1 MVVFLF
7 CQAARKPAKEIFF
20 EKWHAHT
27 YDVQGIYCYF
37 GRHIYGRMTDAS
49 GLWLLAR
56 KKHLTLKKCCQPPPP
71 KNNAQ
76 NSLFEKLAIEIS
88 QKYLWTMASSTKGIS
103 ASSPIRVACV
113 GGGQLGRMMALEA
126 PRLGIQMSFLDPK
139 GVECPAAQVV
149 PHASIVEGSLKDA
162 DKIRELA
169 KNADV
174 VTVEIEH
181 VGVETLEELEKEG
194 VNIQPSGRVLRI
206 IRDKHLQKEH
216 FESHN
221 IPLPPYQATPSK
233 DAIKQAAEVLG
244 LPLMLKARKGAYDGK
259 GNAVLKSSTESDIDE
274 ALGNLGCVDVS
285 STELDLYAE
294 GWVDFECEVGVMV
307 VRSSNGQDT
316 ASYPAVNAIQQNS
329 VCRVVLAPARH
340 VSAEIRKECEKVAK
354 TAIDSLGEGASG
366 MFGVELFVTK
376 DGKVMLNEVAPR
388 PHNTGHYT
396 QDACTVSQFENH
408 LRGVCGLPLGSTK
421 LIVEAAAMVNVLG
434 AASGT
439 SEDTLKSSNAAMS
452 MPTAVVHW
460 YGKMECRAGRKMGH
474 INLTGS
480 SQTELDNSL
489 SELLALEGIPV
500 SLLPDGRLF
509 SSPLVGVIM
518 GSQSDLPTMNAA
530 VDMLKKFGVPY
541 EVDIVSA
548 HRTPDKLMSY
558 SRAAAGRGLRV
569 IIAGAGGAAHL
580 PGMVAAMT
588 PLPVI
593 GVPVKTST
601 LSGVDSL
608 YSIVQMPR
616 GVPVATVAIGNA
628 MNAGLLAVR
637 ILSTSRADLRQ
648 KMEDYQTEMTDIVNG
663 MSEKLTE
670 LGSDDFLSQMDNKN
684 KSVNV

>member
-1 MVVFLF
+1 M
-7 CQAARKPAKEIFF
+7 R
-20 EKWHAHT
+20 
-27 YDVQGIYCYF
+27 
-37 GRHIYGRMTDAS
+37 
-49 GLWLLAR
+49 
-56 KKHLTLKKCCQPPPP
+56 
-71 KNNAQ
+71 N
-76 NSLFEKLAIEIS
+76 
-88 QKYLWTMASSTKGIS
+88 IS
-103 ASSPIRVACV
+103 ASKPIRVACV

-126 PRLGIQMSFLDPK
+126 PRLGIQMNFLDPG
-139 GVECPAAQVV
+139 GVKCPSAQVV
-149 PHASIVEGSLKDA
+149 PHENILEGGLKDGE
-162 DKIRELA
+162 KIRELC
-169 KNADV
+169 KGADV

-194 VNIQPSGRVLRI
+194 INVQPSGRVLKT
-206 IRDKHLQKEH
+206 IRDKYLQKTH
-216 FESHN
+216 FQSHG
-221 IPLPPYQATPSK
+221 IPLPPFANTTSK
-233 DAIKQAAEVLG
+233 EEIRQAANSLG
-244 LPLMLKARKGAYDGK
+244 LPLMLKSRKGGYDGK
-259 GNAVLKSSTESDIDE
+259 GNAVLKSCSDEDIDA
-274 ALGNLGCVDVS
+274 ALSSLGCSHDS
-285 STELDLYAE
+285 DSKLDLYAE
-294 GWVDFECEVGVMV
+294 GWIDFDCEVAVMV
-307 VRSSNGQDT
+307 VRSSNGKDT

-329 VCRVVLAPARH
+329 ICRVVLAPARQ
-340 VSAEIRKECEKVAK
+340 VSTESRKKCEDLAKV
-354 TAIDSLGEGASG
+354 AIDSLGQGASG
-366 MFGVELFVTK
+366 MFGVELFLTK
-376 DGKVMLNEVAPR
+376 DGKVLLNEIAPR

-396 QDACTVSQFENH
+396 QDACVVSQFENH

-421 LIVEAAAMVNVLG
+421 MIVEAAAMVNVLG
-434 AASGT
+434 APSGT

-460 YGKMECRAGRKMGH
+460 YGKAGCRAGRKMGH

-480 SQTELDNSL
+480 SQAEIDASL
-489 SELLALEGIPV
+489 SELMVLEGIPV
-500 SLLPDGRLF
+500 SLLPGGKLA

-548 HRTPDKLMSY
+548 HRTPDKLMDY
-558 SRAAAGRGLRV
+558 SRSAASRGIRV

-588 PLPVI
+588 PLPVV

-648 KMEDYQTEMTDIVNG
+648 KMADYQVEMRDMVNG
-663 MSEKLTE
+663 MSDKLLD